1 MKNKMIQRI
10 DVMIIAGTALTLV
23 LAAIFAGGRILGTGE
38 INPSAVLFKFKT
50 GNTIL
55 IDDNLNFSS
64 PEKVE
69 VKNNMLIS
77 MSKGTYYWKINEED
91 GSKIIQFTN
100 NEEVGFKIRK
110 SNEGYEIIN
119 AGNNSLNVD
128 VYEKGRMTGKVILG
142 RENGQ

>member
-10 DVMIIAGTALTLV
+10 DIIIVAVTALTLV
-23 LAAIFAGGRILGTGE
+23 LAAIFAGGRILGTRE
-38 INPSAVLFKFKT
+38 ISSSAVLFKFKT
-50 GNTIL
+50 GDTIL
-55 IDDNLNFSS
+55 IDDNPNFSS

-69 VKNNMLIS
+69 VKNDMLIS
-77 MSKGTYYWKINEED
+77 MSKGTYYWKINLED
-91 GSKIIQFTN
+91 ESKTIQFTN

-110 SNEGYEIIN
+110 SDEGYEVVN

-128 VYEKGRMTGKVILG
+128 VYEKGVMTGKIILG